1 MQDLVWQRWLEICRR
16 VGAELEPLMARLLG
30 RRAELGLA
38 LALAAF
44 FIVAG
49 KLSPYVALAG
59 LAAAAAW
66 AMLRPAEA
74 VDRYARAGTA
84 GQSAADGERLWRM
97 VVDAVP
103 EPAVVLD
110 HSGAVVHAN
119 RMAEDLFGARRRGGH
134 VAAMSRDPE
143 LLGAVD
149 QALVSGATCS
159 VELQERVPVERRLL
173 ATVAPL
179 DPSRAG
185 ADGPSLLISFR
196 DLSEQDR
203 LARMRADFVANASH
217 ELRTPLASLRG
228 FVETLQ
234 GAAKDDAQARE
245 RFLKVMGEQAERM
258 TRLIDD
264 LLSLSRVEMREHLPP
279 AERVDLNEAVSH
291 VIQSLQPIAGQAGT
305 TIEFRRLPEPA
316 IVRGD
321 SDEIVQVFQN
331 LVQNAIKYGK
341 TRRTHRGG
349 AGARAGRRRSPRPLR
364 RLGDG
369 RRPRHR
375 APAPAP
381 PHGAV
386 LSRQRGGQPREGRH
400 RPRSRH
406 RQAHPQP
413 PSRRAGCHL
422 QGRAG
427 LDLHG
432 DPAGAGLTRS
442 PPPPTRRGA
451 AVPRKPEDGW
461 RRRCAICRST
471 DLAGALAE
479 GALGQPAAPQRPR

>member
-1 MQDLVWQRWLEICRR
+1 MAQIRRR
-16 VGAELEPLMARLLG
+16 VGAELEPLLARLLG

-74 VDRYARAGTA
+74 MDRYARAGTA

-185 ADGPSLLISFR
+185 ADGPALLISFR

-279 AERVDLNEAVSH
+279 AERVDLNEAVAH

-341 TRRTHRGG
+341 RGGRIDVGLAREPAGGGRPARFVASVSDDGPGIAPQHLPRLTERFYRVSVAASREKGGTGLGLAIVKHILNRHRGELDVTSKVG
-349 AGARAGRRRSPRPLR
+349 QGSTFKVIL
-364 RLGDG
+364 
-369 RRPRHR
+369 
-375 APAPAP
+375 PA
-381 PHGAV
+381 
-386 LSRQRGGQPREGRH
+386 Q
-400 RPRSRH
+400 
-406 RQAHPQP
+406 
-413 PSRRAGCHL
+413 
-422 QGRAG
+422 
-427 LDLHG
+427 D
-432 DPAGAGLTRS
+432 
-442 PPPPTRRGA
+442 
-451 AVPRKPEDGW
+451 
-461 RRRCAICRST
+461 
-471 DLAGALAE
+471 
-479 GALGQPAAPQRPR
+479 